1 VALLAHSYGDQLVRY
16 FLNWVEA
23 PEAEGGG
30 GGGKWWTD
38 RHVATY
44 VDIAGPMLGGAVQ
57 VECS

>member
-30 GGGKWWTD
+30 GVGGTD